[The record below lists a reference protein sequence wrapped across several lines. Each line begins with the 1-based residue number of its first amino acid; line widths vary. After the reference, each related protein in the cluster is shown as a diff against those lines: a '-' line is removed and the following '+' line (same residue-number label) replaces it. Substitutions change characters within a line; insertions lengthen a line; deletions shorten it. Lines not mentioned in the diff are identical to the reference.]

1 MSTNVVSPFG
11 TVGTPRRLLVATFDE
26 RAGSD
31 GTMTTRRTVA
41 TLFVLVVA
49 ATVGAFGAAAPA
61 SGAATGVSGVT
72 VTPSTVSTG
81 EAATVSLS
89 MTVDGVDTS
98 DGTTGG
104 SVTLSFPDAVDLAEA
119 RAANVTVGP
128 NASGESGTVDAEA
141 GTVTVSWND
150 EGGVSSESLTVRVD
164 VERTVVGRTGDAAVT
179 AAVDADRSG
188 SAEVTTTAGTVTAV
202 ASGSDRS
209 VTGTPGT
216 LYLGERDVDL
226 TGLSAVNAAG
236 SAQRFYGVS
245 GDAEGSP
252 ARVDDTLA
260 ADVTAANGFTTG
272 GYAASASGDTVVS
285 VVRPRVTDVTL
296 SPGATPS
303 SVDVANGSVPRDTT
317 RLTVTAERNFADAE
331 NATVIVEDEA
341 GLDVTAQLTD
351 SPTFTTA
358 DGSVTLDVSTLDAGT
373 YNVTVEGADDLDD
386 VSRTVSV
393 RIRDAEKVVSLSR
406 TRVVRGESSIVS
418 VAGAPGDVRYVRVSA
433 DDLREGSVVNS
444 PTARAVFD
452 DTEAVQTV
460 GADADAGVV
469 YAVVSLDDDGLA
481 DVRLQTTRLEEGA
494 VDVEL
499 AASVDGPAE
508 DDTRLA
514 VMERTL
520 SVDEIRTTAVGESV
534 TVSGT
539 AAESDRVKLYA
550 AVDGSYV
557 PLYAEDGLAE
567 TDVEG
572 DGTWEVD
579 VDTARVVDLP
589 ETYRVVAVADPGASR
604 LGSTTTL
611 DSETLRTLDVRGSAS
626 LTTVEGA
633 LSLSSSRTTI
643 AATGKDAF
651 TLSGTAVGQSD
662 ELRLYHVGPRGETD
676 LALVDERDGVFEHE
690 IDGVDL
696 RGTHTYLLVGVGRD
710 GEYAHAPET
719 DDPTV
724 GELVSGGETPSAAVA
739 KIRDAYTGAGSD
751 DPVAVVDVRAT
762 DETLSVS
769 APARVDRETVSV
781 SGRSTSEDG
790 TTVFVELRRGD
801 ATTSVAEAS
810 VTNGTWNAT
819 LDLDGVE
826 PGTYRLLAETPST
839 RASQAV
845 VARTAPSTTRTTTT
859 AASERQTSDGAL
871 TTTSD
876 ASVNGVTAASQQ
888 PTAAAEQST
897 TDTRFPGFG
906 VGAVASALALV
917 VVWLG
922 RGRATD
928 RGGE

>member
-1 MSTNVVSPFG
+1 
-11 TVGTPRRLLVATFDE
+11 
-26 RAGSD
+26 
-31 GTMTTRRTVA
+31 MTTRRTVA

-49 ATVGAFGAAAPA
+49 ATVGTFGAAGPA
-61 SGAATGVSGVT
+61 SGAATGVSGAT

-81 EAATVSLS
+81 EAATVSVS

-98 DGTTGG
+98 DATTGG
-104 SVTLSFPDAVDLAEA
+104 SVTLSFPDAADLVEA
-119 RAANVTVGP
+119 RATNVAVGP

-141 GTVTVSWND
+141 GTVTVTWDD
-150 EGGVSSESLTVRVD
+150 EGGVSSERLSVSVD
-164 VERTVVGRTGDAAVT
+164 VEGVVVGRTGDAAVT

-209 VTGTPGT
+209 VTATPGT
-216 LYLGERDVDL
+216 VYLGERDVDL

-272 GYAASASGDTVVS
+272 GYAAPTSGDTVVN

-303 SVDVANGSVPRDTT
+303 SVDVANGSIPRDTT

-331 NATVIVEDEA
+331 NATVVVEDEA

-358 DGSVTLDVSTLDAGT
+358 DGSVTLDVSALDAGT
-373 YNVTVEGADDLDD
+373 YDVTVEGADDLDD
-386 VSRTVSV
+386 ASRTVSV
-393 RIRDAEKVVSLSR
+393 RVRDAEKVVSLSR

-433 DDLREGSVVNS
+433 DALREGAVLNS

-481 DVRLQTTRLEEGA
+481 DVRLQTTRLGTGV

-499 AASVDGPAE
+499 AASVDGAVE
-508 DDTRLA
+508 DDTTLE
-514 VMERTL
+514 VTERTL
-520 SVDEIRTTAVGESV
+520 SVDEVRTTAVGESV

-550 AVDGSYV
+550 SVDGSYV

-589 ETYRVVAVADPGASR
+589 ATYRVVAVADPGASR
-604 LGSTTTL
+604 LGSTATL
-611 DSETLRTLDVRGSAS
+611 DSETLRSLDVRGSAS

-643 AATGKDAF
+643 AATGEDAF

-676 LALVDERDGVFEHE
+676 LTLVDERDGAFEYE
-690 IDGVDL
+690 IAGVDL

-719 DDPTV
+719 DDPTA
-724 GELVSGGETPSAAVA
+724 GTLVSGDETPSAAVA
-739 KIRDAYTGAGSD
+739 KVRDAYTGAGSD
-751 DPVAVVDVRAT
+751 DPIAVVEVGAA

-801 ATTSVAEAS
+801 TTTSTAEAS

-819 LDLDGVE
+819 LDVGGVE

-845 VARTAPSTTRTTTT
+845 VVRAATATPRTTT
-859 AASERQTSDGAL
+859 AASEQQTSDGAQ
-871 TTTSD
+871 TASEAAASGMAATSPQ
-876 ASVNGVTAASQQ
+876 STAA
-888 PTAAAEQST
+888 TEQST
-897 TDTRFPGFG
+897 TDTRLPGFG
-906 VGAVASALALV
+906 VGAVVGALALV
-917 VVWLG
+917 VVWVG
-922 RGRATD
+922 RGRAAD
-928 RGGE
+928 RDGE